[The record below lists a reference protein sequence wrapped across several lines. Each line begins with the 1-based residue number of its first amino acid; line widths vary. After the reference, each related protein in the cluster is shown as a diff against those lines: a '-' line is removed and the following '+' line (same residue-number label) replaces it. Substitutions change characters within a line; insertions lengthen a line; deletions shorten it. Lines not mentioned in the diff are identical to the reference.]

1 MFGVCCL
8 WVYVCFFAI
17 SGWVVNLIVWLVVL
31 GNLLV
36 CLCLTWRV
44 VSGFY
49 CCFDFTL
56 WLLVFGWF
64 VCCFVLIVC
73 EDLFVELC
81 GWYAYIVVFWGGF
94 VGLWFMV
101 FACFCLLVGLMV
113 DLLFCCFAGFVIV
126 LVWVK
131 LNAGCLIC

>member
-1 MFGVCCL
+1 MEGGFG
-8 WVYVCFFAI
+8 I
-17 SGWVVNLIVWLVVL
+17 
-31 GNLLV
+31 
-36 CLCLTWRV
+36 
-44 VSGFY
+44 Y
-49 CCFDFTL
+49 CCFGFTL

-73 EDLFVELC
+73 EGLFVELC
-81 GWYAYIVVFWGGF
+81 GWYVYIVVFWGGF

-113 DLLFCCFAGFVIV
+113 DLLFCCFVGFVIV